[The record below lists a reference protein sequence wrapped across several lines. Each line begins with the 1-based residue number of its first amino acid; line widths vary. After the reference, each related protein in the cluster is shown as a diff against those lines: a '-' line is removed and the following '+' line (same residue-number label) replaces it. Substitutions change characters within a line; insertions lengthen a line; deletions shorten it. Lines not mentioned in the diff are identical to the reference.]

1 MKIHSCSCFLAISK
15 SLCSF
20 IFHLCFISISSVAS
34 TYTPSKHKGTM
45 LIQLN
50 WKIAIF
56 NNISLLIDHIYV
68 YVVQPLIFYNVIQE
82 IQLAKRCTK
91 YYQFLVLCC
100 KFKCVRWYAFG
111 LACALCSLS
120 RNGIY
125 YCDVQ
130 TKEEGS
136 LDNLNAFL

>member
-1 MKIHSCSCFLAISK
+1 MS
-15 SLCSF
+15 
-20 IFHLCFISISSVAS
+20 
-34 TYTPSKHKGTM
+34 YE
-45 LIQLN
+45 
-50 WKIAIF
+50 
-56 NNISLLIDHIYV
+56 
-68 YVVQPLIFYNVIQE
+68 PLIFYNVIQE

-125 YCDVQ
+125 YCDVYI
-130 TKEEGS
+130 KCFFV
-136 LDNLNAFL
+136 NASNFLRFVFLHIHSFMTLLH